1 MCTICGAKRKQTG
14 VSAAAARVADA
25 RKLSRTEENAL
36 IDPTLGKTSATE
48 IEIEI
53 ENADC
58 R

>member
-1 MCTICGAKRKQTG
+1 MCTICVAKRKQTG

-25 RKLSRTEENAL
+25 RQLSKAEEIAL

-53 ENADC
+53 
-58 R
+58 